1 MSTPALRERLRR
13 NELIVAAMITEF
25 ANPAIVTM
33 MTAAGADSVFLDLEH
48 STFDWP
54 SIATIIALGDRCGLH
69 VAVRVPEIR
78 REPIQKVLDAGA
90 HALVVPMVNTP
101 EEARDVVRLA
111 KYHPDGERGV
121 ALRRAHSNFVAP
133 PDPAD
138 YMRTANSSVAIMAQI
153 ETKRGVSAA
162 AQIAEV
168 DGIDVLFVGPSDLS
182 ASNGSPG
189 ATWSNES
196 RESYATVL
204 ASAQRHGKSAAI
216 HVTDLAQA
224 IELAVSGF
232 RYLSVATDVS
242 AIIDTI
248 AASTHT
254 VRTAVARELTPQQ

>member
-1 MSTPALRERLRR
+1 MSALTLRERLRR
-13 NELIVAAMITEF
+13 NDLIIAAMITEF

-33 MTAAGADSVFLDLEH
+33 MTTAGVDSIFLDVEH
-48 STFDWP
+48 STFDWS

-90 HALVVPMVNTP
+90 HAVIVPMVNTP

-133 PDPAD
+133 TNPAA
-138 YMRTANSSVAIMAQI
+138 YMRSANNSVAIMAQI
-153 ETKRGVSAA
+153 ETERAVFAA

-168 DGIDVLFVGPSDLS
+168 EGIDVLFVGPSDLS
-182 ASNGSPG
+182 ASSGLQG
-189 ATWSNES
+189 ATWTAAS
-196 RESYATVL
+196 RQSYASVL
-204 ASAQRHGKSAAI
+204 SSAQKHGKSAAI

-224 IELAVSGF
+224 SELAVSGF

-248 AASTHT
+248 ATSTHT
-254 VRTAVARELTPQQ
+254 VRNALAGE